1 MTYITKRLPPLAEIK
16 KEYEDRGHAAFYNL
30 YSKYEG
36 FMGPSESMDF
46 LNEVFEKNQTIKNN
60 TSSCITS
67 QK

>member
-1 MTYITKRLPPLAEIK
+1 MTYITKRLPSLEEIK
-16 KEYEDRGHAAFYNL
+16 KEYEEKGHVAFCNI

-60 TSSCITS
+60 KSSCITS